1 MILKECIVN
10 NYGDLLILASPL
22 FFSDLCMVCGI
33 MTTYFE
39 IKEVDVMS
47 VIMAY
52 KTDDKIYLGA
62 DNRTVSVA
70 ETIHKDNVSK
80 ISVINDNVA
89 IAFAGCNKF
98 QMVFEFLLKYEKDI
112 TKLRVE
118 DILRLNK
125 KTYRFCKILWF
136 RKFSKE
142 ILSLGSQIIVTG
154 KNRKD
159 EGCLYIAAISNRKF
173 IKPLKKEWFI
183 FPPYGIDME
192 RGCNIYCENI
202 KKYPNNFIQKTIKD
216 ISKINKYVSSS
227 GDIWTYDI
235 HNGESIL
242 KHFK

>member
-1 MILKECIVN
+1 
-10 NYGDLLILASPL
+10 
-22 FFSDLCMVCGI
+22 
-33 MTTYFE
+33 
-39 IKEVDVMS
+39 MS

-52 KTDDKIYLGA
+52 MTEDKLYLGA
-62 DNRTVSVA
+62 DNRTVTA
-70 ETIHKDNVSK
+70 DETTYNDNVSK
-80 ISVINDNVA
+80 IALINDNVA

-98 QMVFEFLLKYEKDI
+98 QMVFEFLLKYKKDI

-142 ILSLGSQIIVTG
+142 ILNLGSQIIVAG

-173 IKPLKKEWFI
+173 IKPMKKEWFI
-183 FPPYGIDME
+183 FPPYGIDIE
-192 RGCNIYCENI
+192 SGCDIYCENI
-202 KKYPNNFIQKTIKD
+202 QKYPNNFIQNTIKD
-216 ISKINKYVSSS
+216 ISKINKYVSPS

-235 HNGESIL
+235 NSGESIL

>member
-1 MILKECIVN
+1 
-10 NYGDLLILASPL
+10 
-22 FFSDLCMVCGI
+22 
-33 MTTYFE
+33 
-39 IKEVDVMS
+39 MS

-52 KTDDKIYLGA
+52 MTEDKLYLGA
-62 DNRTVSVA
+62 DNRTVTVD
-70 ETIHKDNVSK
+70 ETTYNDNVSK
-80 ISVINDNVA
+80 IALINDNVA

-118 DILRLNK
+118 DILKLNK
-125 KTYRFCKILWF
+125 KTYRFCKVLWF

-142 ILSLGSQIIVTG
+142 ILKLGSQIIVAG

-173 IKPLKKEWFI
+173 IKPMKKEWFI
-183 FPPYGIDME
+183 FPPYGIDIE
-192 RGCNIYCENI
+192 SGCDIYCENI
-202 KKYPNNFIQKTIKD
+202 QKYPNNFIQNTIKD
-216 ISKINKYVSSS
+216 ISKINKYVSPS

-235 HNGESIL
+235 NSGESIL

>member
-1 MILKECIVN
+1 MQKDVN
-10 NYGDLLILASPL
+10 L
-22 FFSDLCMVCGI
+22 
-33 MTTYFE
+33 
-39 IKEVDVMS
+39 MS

-52 KTDDKIYLGA
+52 MTEDKLYLGA
-62 DNRTVSVA
+62 DNRTVTVD
-70 ETIHKDNVSK
+70 ETTYNDNVRK
-80 ISVINDNVA
+80 IALINDNVA

-118 DILRLNK
+118 DILKLNK
-125 KTYRFCKILWF
+125 KTYIFCKILWF

-142 ILSLGSQIIVTG
+142 ILSLGSQIIVAG

-183 FPPYGIDME
+183 LPPYGIDME
-192 RGCNIYCENI
+192 SGCNIYCENI
-202 KKYPNNFIQKTIKD
+202 RKYPNNCIQKTIKD

-227 GDIWTYDI
+227 GDIWTYDMAT
-235 HNGESIL
+235 ESSSIE
-242 KHFK
+242 HFR

>member
-1 MILKECIVN
+1 
-10 NYGDLLILASPL
+10 
-22 FFSDLCMVCGI
+22 
-33 MTTYFE
+33 
-39 IKEVDVMS
+39 MS

-52 KTDDKIYLGA
+52 MTEDKLYLGA
-62 DNRTVSVA
+62 DNRTVTVD
-70 ETIHKDNVSK
+70 ETTYNDNVSK
-80 ISVINDNVA
+80 IALINDNVA

-118 DILRLNK
+118 DILKLNK

-136 RKFSKE
+136 RNFSKE
-142 ILSLGSQIIVTG
+142 ILSLGSQIIVAG

-159 EGCLYIAAISNRKF
+159 EGCLYISAISNRKF

-192 RGCNIYCENI
+192 SGCNIYCENI
-202 KKYPNNFIQKTIKD
+202 RKYPNNCIQKTIKD